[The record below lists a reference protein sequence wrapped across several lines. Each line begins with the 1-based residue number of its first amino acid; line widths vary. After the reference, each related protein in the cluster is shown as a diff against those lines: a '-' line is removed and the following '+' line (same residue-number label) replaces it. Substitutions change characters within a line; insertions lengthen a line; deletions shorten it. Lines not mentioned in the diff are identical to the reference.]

1 MKKWKQK
8 AIVQKTISFL
18 PFGNKINYLF
28 QKYVT
33 KGVYLNDEYF
43 YDRLSH
49 ATSHLSAFSKYWE
62 KAAPASSLEIGT
74 GWYPIVPLAFFL
86 SGTDKI
92 YSVDIS
98 MLTNKE
104 RLKTTFDRFMDCQKA
119 AKLKD
124 YIKVLPD
131 RWAIFTEIYDQY
143 DKLNFEEILKKI
155 NLIYLIED
163 ARKLS
168 LPDNSVELINSNN
181 TFEHI
186 YPNIL
191 KPIIKDF
198 IRVLDKEN
206 GIMSHFIDMSD
217 HFAHFDKTINI
228 YNFLQFSDS
237 KWSWID
243 NSIQPQNRLRY
254 QDYLNMYQELALPV
268 TEFSIRAGNL
278 QELSTIKLD
287 KKYSILK
294 AEELAISHCH
304 LISKF

>member
-1 MKKWKQK
+1 
-8 AIVQKTISFL
+8 
-18 PFGNKINYLF
+18 
-28 QKYVT
+28 
-33 KGVYLNDEYF
+33 LNDEYF

-49 ATSHLSAFSKYWE
+49 ATSHLSAFSKYCG
-62 KAAPASSLEIGT
+62 KAAPTSSLEIGT

-104 RLKTTFDRFMDCQKA
+104 RLKTTFDRFMECLKA
-119 AKLKD
+119 DRLKD
-124 YIKVLPD
+124 FITALPD
-131 RWAIFTEIYDQY
+131 RMAVFQEIY
-143 DKLNFEEILKKI
+143 KNFESLSFEEILKKI
-155 NLIYLIED
+155 NLTYLIED

-168 LPDNSVELINSNN
+168 LPDNSVELVNSNN

-198 IRVLDKEN
+198 IRVLNKEN

-217 HFAHFDKTINI
+217 HFAHFDKTITI

-237 KWSWID
+237 RWAWID

-254 QDYLNMYQELALPV
+254 QDYLTMYQELSLPV
-268 TEFSIRAGNL
+268 TEFSFREGNL
-278 QELSTIKLD
+278 QELETVKLD
-287 KKYSILK
+287 KKYSSFK